1 MSRNWHAV
9 TAPLR
14 HEFRTLLDPERL
26 RRLHEAS
33 GWRHVAVAAR
43 QFLVAGGSAW
53 AIVRFSEWWIWLPA
67 AVLLGFTVFGF
78 TVLLHEV
85 VHRAVFRRRHGPGNR
100 ILAWLYALPSG
111 LSPSQFERWHLD
123 HHAELG
129 TDLEDPKR
137 HYLTPK
143 IVRRWFKALY
153 FTPALFPIY
162 FRAAAREAAHYPPE
176 LRARLRRERVVVT
189 AVHLGIMAAILLG
202 WDAAMLVKLY
212 VIPVFFVFPIA
223 FTINRLGQHYDITP
237 EDPAGW
243 GTIIRTN
250 FVWDFLFLWSSYHT
264 EHHYFPAV
272 PFYNLPALHREL
284 QPVFARHELRTR
296 TYSGLLYD
304 WLIRNKP
311 PHTAWDSPP
320 SSTS

>member
-1 MSRNWHAV
+1 MSRHWHAA
-9 TAPLR
+9 TGPLR

-26 RRLHEAS
+26 RRLHRTS
-33 GWRHVAVAAR
+33 GWRHGAIAVRQLLLAA
-43 QFLVAGGSAW
+43 AAAW
-53 AIVRFSEWWIWLPA
+53 LIVRFPQWWIWIPA
-67 AVLLGFTVFGF
+67 AALLGFLVFGF

-85 VHRAVFRRRHGPGNR
+85 VHRAVFRRRHRHANR
-100 ILAWLYALPSG
+100 LLAWLYALPSG

-129 TDLEDPKR
+129 TEEADPKR
-137 HYLTPK
+137 HHLTPK

-162 FRAAAREAAHYPPE
+162 FRAAAREAERYPRD
-176 LRARLRRERVVVT
+176 LRARLGKERLAVT
-189 AVHLGIMAAILLG
+189 AVHLALMASILLLGG
-202 WDAAMLVKLY
+202 WGLLLKLY
-212 VIPVFFVFPIA
+212 VIPVFFVFPVA

-237 EDPAGW
+237 HDPAAW
-243 GTIIRTN
+243 GTVIRPN
-250 FVWDFLFLWSSYHT
+250 AAWDFLFLWSSYHL

-284 QPVFARHELRTR
+284 KPIFLRHPIRTR

-304 WLIRNKP
+304 WLIRNRT
-311 PHTAWDSPP
+311 PHSAWGASQG
-320 SSTS
+320 SA

>member
-1 MSRNWHAV
+1 MSRNWHAA

-14 HEFRTLLDPERL
+14 QEFRTLLDPQRL
-26 RRLHEAS
+26 RRLHRTS
-33 GWRHVAVAAR
+33 GRRHGVVAGR
-43 QFLVAGGSAW
+43 QFLLAVVAIW
-53 AIVRFSEWWIWLPA
+53 LIVRFSDLWVWLPA
-67 AVLLGFTVFGF
+67 AVLLGFLVFSF

-85 VHRAVFRRRHGPGNR
+85 VHHAVFRRRHGPGNR
-100 ILAWLYALPSG
+100 MLAWLYALPSG
-111 LSPSQFERWHLD
+111 LAPSQFERWHLD

-129 TDLEDPKR
+129 TDEEDPKR

-143 IVRRWFKALY
+143 IVRRWYKALY

-162 FRAAAREAAHYPPE
+162 FRAAAREAAHYPKD
-176 LRARLRRERVVVT
+176 LRARLRRERAVVT
-189 AVHLGIMAAILLG
+189 AVHLALMATILLLWG
-202 WDAAMLVKLY
+202 WGVLLKLY

-237 EDPAGW
+237 SDPAGW
-243 GTIIRTN
+243 GTIIKTN
-250 FVWDFLFLWSSYHT
+250 PVWNFLFLWSSYHM

-284 QPVFARHELRTR
+284 EPIFARHPVRIR

-304 WLIRNKP
+304 WLVRNKT
-311 PHTAWDSPP
+311 PHSAWH
-320 SSTS
+320 

>member
-1 MSRNWHAV
+1 MTRNWHAA

-14 HEFRTLLDPERL
+14 QEFRTLLDPQRL
-26 RRLHEAS
+26 RVLHRTS
-33 GWRHVAVAAR
+33 GWRHGAVAVR
-43 QFLVAGGSAW
+43 QFLLAAAAAW
-53 AIVRFSEWWIWLPA
+53 LIVRFQDPWIWLPA
-67 AVLLGFTVFGF
+67 AVLLGFLVFGF

-100 ILAWLYALPSG
+100 LLAWLYAVPSG
-111 LSPSQFERWHLD
+111 LAPSQFERWHLD

-129 TDLEDPKR
+129 TDEKDPKR

-143 IVRRWFKALY
+143 IVRRWFKLLY

-162 FRAAAREAAHYPPE
+162 FRAAAREAAHYPKD
-176 LRARLRRERVVVT
+176 LRARLRKERLAVT
-189 AVHLGIMAAILLG
+189 TVHLALMAAIVLLWG
-202 WDAAMLVKLY
+202 WGVLLELY

-250 FVWDFLFLWSSYHT
+250 PAWDLLFLWSSYHM

-272 PFYNLPALHREL
+272 PFYNLPALHDEL
-284 QPVFARHELRTR
+284 APIFARHKIRIR

-304 WLIRNKP
+304 WLIRNRP
-311 PHTAWDSPP
+311 PHETWDSPP
-320 SSTS
+320 SSTP

>member
-1 MSRNWHAV
+1 MSRNWHAA

-14 HEFRTLLDPERL
+14 QEFRTLLDPERL
-26 RRLHEAS
+26 RELHATS
-33 GWRHVAVAAR
+33 GWRHGAVAGR
-43 QFLVAGGSAW
+43 QFLLAAAAVW
-53 AIVRFSEWWIWLPA
+53 LIVRFPEKWVWIPA
-67 AVLLGFTVFGF
+67 AVLLGFLVFSF

-85 VHRAVFRRRHGPGNR
+85 VHRAVFRRRHGPANR
-100 ILAWLYALPSG
+100 MLAWLYALPSG
-111 LSPSQFERWHLD
+111 LAPSQFERWHLD

-129 TDLEDPKR
+129 TDEKDPKR

-143 IVRRWFKALY
+143 LVRRWFKALY

-176 LRARLRRERVVVT
+176 LRARLRRERAVVMTVHV
-189 AVHLGIMAAILLG
+189 AVMAVMVLLLG
-202 WDAAMLVKLY
+202 WGVLLKLY

-237 EDPAGW
+237 DDPAAW
-243 GTIIRTN
+243 GTIIRAN
-250 FVWDFLFLWSSYHT
+250 FVWDFLFLWSNYHM

-284 QPVFARHELRTR
+284 EPIFLRHPLRIR

-304 WLIRNKP
+304 WLIRNRQ
-311 PHTAWDSPP
+311 PHSAWNTSHSESP
-320 SSTS
+320 